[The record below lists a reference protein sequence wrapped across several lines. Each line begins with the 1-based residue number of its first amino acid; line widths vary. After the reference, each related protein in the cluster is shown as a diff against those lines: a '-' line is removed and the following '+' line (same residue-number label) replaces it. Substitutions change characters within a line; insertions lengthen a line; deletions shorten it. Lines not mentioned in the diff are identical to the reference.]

1 MLKCII
7 KDNNTDE
14 ILFQS
19 IVERKQF
26 IMNGY
31 QPKRFYINLL
41 DPFNKDLIMN
51 PNNLKNK
58 DSMTLYIYY
67 GKEEIYNIKFN
78 SDQLEFYYNFDNSV
92 YNTTAGEISMFILRY
107 V

>member
-31 QPKRFYINLL
+31 QPKRFYIDLL

-58 DSMTLYIYY
+58 DSMTLYVYY

-92 YNTTAGEISMFILRY
+92 DNTTTGEISMFILRY

>member
-14 ILFQS
+14 VLFQS

-31 QPKRFYINLL
+31 QPKRFYIDLL

-58 DSMTLYIYY
+58 DSMTLYVYY

-78 SDQLEFYYNFDNSV
+78 SNQLEFYYNFDNSV
-92 YNTTAGEISMFILRY
+92 YNTTTGEISMFILRY

>member
-14 ILFQS
+14 VLFQS

-31 QPKRFYINLL
+31 QPKRFYIDLL

-58 DSMTLYIYY
+58 DSMTLYVYY

-92 YNTTAGEISMFILRY
+92 YNTTTGEISMFILRY

>member
-14 ILFQS
+14 VLFQS

-31 QPKRFYINLL
+31 QPKRFYIDLL

-58 DSMTLYIYY
+58 DSMILYVYY

-92 YNTTAGEISMFILRY
+92 YNTTTGEISMFILRY

>member
-7 KDNNTDE
+7 KDNNTNE

-31 QPKRFYINLL
+31 QPKRFYIDLL

-58 DSMTLYIYY
+58 DSMTLYVYY

-78 SDQLEFYYNFDNSV
+78 SEQLEFYYNFDNSV
-92 YNTTAGEISMFILRY
+92 YNTTTGEISMFILRY

>member
-7 KDNNTDE
+7 KDNNTNE

-31 QPKRFYINLL
+31 QPKRFYIDLL

>member
-7 KDNNTDE
+7 KDNNTNE

-31 QPKRFYINLL
+31 QPKRFYIDLL

-58 DSMTLYIYY
+58 DSMTLYVYY

-78 SDQLEFYYNFDNSV
+78 SEQLEFYYNFDNSV